1 MKALFVATV
10 QSHIAQFHL
19 GAMKLLKDNGY
30 EVHVAAKNNLSE
42 KNGLSLENVDCVFD
56 IPFDRSPFSKKNIG
70 AYKKL
75 KKLINQEEYDIIHC
89 NTPVGGLLTRIA
101 ARKSKSCVIYTAHG
115 FHFYKGAP
123 LKNWIIYYPIEK
135 FLSRWTDKLIT
146 ITNEDYDLASKKF
159 KCPVYHVHGVG
170 VKTKKY
176 DSVDEKYL
184 NDFKRKNNLENK
196 FVMLCTG
203 ELNANKNQST
213 LIESMKDV
221 VKNIP
226 NAVLLLA
233 GNGLMQKD
241 LSEKISKLDLDKN
254 VVLLGYRTDLEWY
267 VHAAD
272 LILTASFRE
281 GLPVNVLEAMYC
293 QKPVIASN
301 NRGHRELITN
311 GENGYLVDAKDNKE
325 FSKKVIE
332 LFNDN
337 DLRKS
342 MGINGYKK
350 VSNYTDINV
359 KNELKKIYN
368 ILKGENI

>member
-1 MKALFVATV
+1 
-10 QSHIAQFHL
+10 
-19 GAMKLLKDNGY
+19 
-30 EVHVAAKNNLSE
+30 
-42 KNGLSLENVDCVFD
+42 
-56 IPFDRSPFSKKNIG
+56 
-70 AYKKL
+70 
-75 KKLINQEEYDIIHC
+75 
-89 NTPVGGLLTRIA
+89 
-101 ARKSKSCVIYTAHG
+101 
-115 FHFYKGAP
+115 
-123 LKNWIIYYPIEK
+123 
-135 FLSRWTDKLIT
+135 
-146 ITNEDYDLASKKF
+146 
-159 KCPVYHVHGVG
+159 
-170 VKTKKY
+170 
-176 DSVDEKYL
+176 
-184 NDFKRKNNLENK
+184 
-196 FVMLCTG
+196 
-203 ELNANKNQST
+203 
-213 LIESMKDV
+213 MKDV
-221 VKNIP
+221 VKNVP

-233 GNGLMQKD
+233 GNGPMQKD
-241 LSEKISKLDLDKN
+241 LSEKISKLYLDKN

-311 GENGYLVDAKDNKE
+311 GENGYLLDAKDNKE

-332 LFNDN
+332 LFNNN

-342 MGINGYKK
+342 MGINGYIK